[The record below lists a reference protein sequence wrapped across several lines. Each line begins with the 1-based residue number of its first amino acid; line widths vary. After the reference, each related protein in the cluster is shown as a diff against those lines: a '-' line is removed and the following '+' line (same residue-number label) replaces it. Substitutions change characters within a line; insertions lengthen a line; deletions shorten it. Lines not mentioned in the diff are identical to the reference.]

1 MRRDV
6 IAIIGAG
13 PAGSFAAEKLSRCGE
28 RVILIDEKLAWEKP
42 CGGGVTHKALLEYP
56 FLRDAQMK
64 YKCISGCELT
74 SPQGRRVRLQLDRPV
89 AIFSRRVLNGLL
101 LERARRAGAEIV
113 QERVTS
119 ITGEAGDWLLQTAGG
134 QINAVYVVLAAGARN
149 PFRAQFSLPL
159 STQDLMTTAGYY
171 VPGSTSE
178 MKIRFLSGVDG
189 YIWIFP
195 RTDHRSAG
203 ICGKMRENKTAELR
217 RRLESYLAGE
227 GIDFASA
234 PFYSHLLPSP
244 TLAFL
249 RQAPVSGDGWA
260 MVGDAAGFVDPVTGE
275 GLYYAL
281 RSADLLSRTITAGQP
296 ERYPEFVREDFL
308 PELETAATFADRF
321 FQGSFAGAPVLERMV
336 QFAALS
342 PRFRALLCDIF
353 AGSQGYIGL
362 KRRAYRTLPVM
373 LMEMMGSTHN
383 NEIFRHPE

>member
-1 MRRDV
+1 
-6 IAIIGAG
+6 
-13 PAGSFAAEKLSRCGE
+13 
-28 RVILIDEKLAWEKP
+28 
-42 CGGGVTHKALLEYP
+42 
-56 FLRDAQMK
+56 
-64 YKCISGCELT
+64 
-74 SPQGRRVRLQLDRPV
+74 
-89 AIFSRRVLNGLL
+89 
-101 LERARRAGAEIV
+101 
-113 QERVTS
+113 
-119 ITGEAGDWLLQTAGG
+119 
-134 QINAVYVVLAAGARN
+134 
-149 PFRAQFSLPL
+149 
-159 STQDLMTTAGYY
+159 
-171 VPGSTSE
+171 
-178 MKIRFLSGVDG
+178 
-189 YIWIFP
+189 
-195 RTDHRSAG
+195 
-203 ICGKMRENKTAELR
+203 
-217 RRLESYLAGE
+217 
-227 GIDFASA
+227 
-234 PFYSHLLPSP
+234 
-244 TLAFL
+244 
-249 RQAPVSGDGWA
+249 